1 MAGPITIF
9 GGTGFI
15 GRHLVPILVQS
26 GETVRLAIHQPGR
39 VQMTTAS
46 ARAVEIIK
54 ADVLDDIGVAAA
66 IAGTDAVVNLV
77 GILTETT
84 TQTYRAIHVE
94 GARRIALAAQG
105 LGVTRLIHISA
116 LGSSLTSPAISDR
129 TKAEGEQAV
138 REVFP
143 QATIV
148 RPSLVFGEE
157 DHFFSRFAAMIISS
171 PVLPLIGGGMTKFQP
186 VFVDDMTA
194 GLLELLKRP
203 ETAGKIYELGGTR
216 IYSFRMLL
224 ELLLTALNRQRI
236 LIPIPFALAEMQAGL
251 LELFPN
257 PPLTRDQVRLLKTDK
272 VVSGAEPTLGDLG
285 VQPRPLEEFLAVLK
299 DRYS

>member
-1 MAGPITIF
+1 MAGSVTVF

-15 GRHLVPILVQS
+15 GRHLVALLLRS
-26 GETVRLAIHQPGR
+26 GATVRVAVRHPGR
-39 VQMTTAS
+39 TQAAAESVQ
-46 ARAVEIIK
+46 VPQIIR
-54 ADVLDDIGVAAA
+54 ADVLDDVAVAAA

-84 TQTYRAIHVE
+84 TQTYRAIHVD
-94 GARRIALAAQG
+94 GARRVALAAQRH
-105 LGVTRLIHISA
+105 GVTRLIHISA

-148 RPSLVFGEE
+148 RPSLVFGED
-157 DHFFSRFAAMIISS
+157 DHFFTRFAAMIRSS
-171 PVLPLIGGGMTKFQP
+171 PVLPLIGGGTTKFQP
-186 VFVDDMTA
+186 VFVGDVTA

-203 ETAGKIYELGGTR
+203 ETAGKTYELGGTQ
-216 IYSFRMLL
+216 IYSFKVLL
-224 ELLLTALNRQRI
+224 ELLLTALNRQSI
-236 LIPIPFALAEMQAGL
+236 LIPIPFALAEMQAA
-251 LELFPN
+251 LFEWLPN

-285 VQPRPLEEFLAVLK
+285 VQPRPLEEFLAALK

>member
-1 MAGPITIF
+1 MAGSVTVF

-15 GRHLVPILVQS
+15 GRHLVALLLRH
-26 GETVRLAIHQPGR
+26 GATVRLAVRHPGR
-39 VQMTTAS
+39 VKMATELAQAP
-46 ARAVEIIK
+46 EIIQ
-54 ADVLDDIGVAAA
+54 ADLLDDITAGSA
-66 IAGTDAVVNLV
+66 IVGADAVVNLV
-77 GILTETT
+77 GILTETA
-84 TQTYRAIHVE
+84 TQTYRAIHVK
-94 GARRIALAAQG
+94 GARRVALAAQRH
-105 LGVTRLIHISA
+105 GVTRLIHISA
-116 LGSSLTSPAISDR
+116 LGSSPTSPAISDR

-148 RPSLVFGEE
+148 RPSLVFGED
-157 DHFFSRFAAMIISS
+157 DHFFSRFTAMIRSS
-171 PVLPLIGGGMTKFQP
+171 PALPLIGRGMTRFQP
-186 VFVDDMTA
+186 IFVHDMTA

-203 ETAGKIYELGGTR
+203 ETAGKTYEFGGPQV
-216 IYSFRMLL
+216 YSFKVLL

-251 LELFPN
+251 LELLPN

-285 VQPRPLEEFLAVLK
+285 VQPRALSEFLAVVK
-299 DRYS
+299 DKYV

>member
-1 MAGPITIF
+1 MAGCITVF

-15 GRHLVPILVQS
+15 GRHLVALLLQS
-26 GETVRLAIHQPGR
+26 GATVRVAVRHPDR
-39 VQMTTAS
+39 AQMA
-46 ARAVEIIK
+46 AEPAKAPEIIQ
-54 ADVLDDIGVAAA
+54 ADILDDITVGAAV
-66 IAGTDAVVNLV
+66 AGTDAVVNLV

-94 GARRIALAAQG
+94 GARRVALAAQRH
-105 LGVTRLIHISA
+105 GVTRLIHISA

-129 TKAEGEQAV
+129 MKAEGEEAI
-138 REVFP
+138 RAAFP

-148 RPSLVFGEE
+148 RPSLVFGED
-157 DHFFSRFAAMIISS
+157 DHFFTRFAAMIRSS
-171 PVLPLIGGGMTKFQP
+171 PVLPLIGGGMTRFQP
-186 VFVDDMTA
+186 IFVHDVTA

-203 ETAGKIYELGGTR
+203 DTAGKTYEFGGPQV
-216 IYSFRMLL
+216 YSFKALL
-224 ELLLTALNRQRI
+224 ELLLTALNRQRV

-251 LELFPN
+251 LELLPN

-285 VQPRPLEEFLAVLK
+285 VQPRPLEDFLAVVK
-299 DRYS
+299 DKYG